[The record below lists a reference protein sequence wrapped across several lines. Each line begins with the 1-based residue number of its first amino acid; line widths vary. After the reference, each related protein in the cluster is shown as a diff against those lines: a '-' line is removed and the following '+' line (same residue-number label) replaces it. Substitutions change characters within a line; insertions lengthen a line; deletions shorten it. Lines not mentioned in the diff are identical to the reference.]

1 MFLNCWREP
10 LYSSSFVSCEKTL
23 WEALQRDS
31 TATHSQ
37 LHCSQL
43 HCLSH
48 QPPTGWAPG
57 PGNQWQTSQQLNA
70 ENDDFWLL
78 LLVSLPPC
86 FPLPTAV
93 RALMGF
99 DNCSGIWIPILQQHL
114 YFFFTVFNRV
124 GPVEAHINPQR
135 VSNNDGAGVWPLDI
149 RERIPNAQAVTV
161 NMHTEIGKLIYHV
174 RQE

>member
-70 ENDDFWLL
+70 ESGDFWLL
-78 LLVSLPPC
+78 LLVSLPPVVHYQPQ
-86 FPLPTAV
+86 FGLWWISIT
-93 RALMGF
+93 

-114 YFFFTVFNRV
+114 YFFFTLFNRV
-124 GPVEAHINPQR
+124 GLVEAHIKPQR
-135 VSNNDGAGVWPLDI
+135 VSNKDGAGVTL
-149 RERIPNAQAVTV
+149 
-161 NMHTEIGKLIYHV
+161 
-174 RQE
+174 